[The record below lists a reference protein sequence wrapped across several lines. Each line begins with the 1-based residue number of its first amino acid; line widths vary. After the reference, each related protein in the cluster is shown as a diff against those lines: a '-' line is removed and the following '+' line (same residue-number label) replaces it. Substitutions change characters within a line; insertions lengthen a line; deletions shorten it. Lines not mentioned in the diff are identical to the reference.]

1 MANAEVEIMRVRT
14 NRATAVVLCLLSA
27 ACMGELSTSG
37 TPTSAAD
44 DPDAVDPTEQNFAE
58 PTLDPWQPLPEEAEA
73 REWRLMRRA
82 IDLGH
87 GLGRQAFGV
96 AVNSELARAGAPQR
110 YELVA
115 GDAADEPE
123 AAPAPESSS
132 CPYLSALGNDGG
144 TSPSCRYLAERARDD
159 AYLEVVEEVARQPLT
174 GEFLSAADP
183 VSLQDWYEYSTDYGV
198 SGELVRAIDDLRV
211 RGLCDAAP
219 TPTESSL
226 EAGVALGRR
235 LMSQAADEVVAATP
249 REVCD
254 IDGGIVAP
262 ARERA
267 LARVDA
273 TVIAEPLCAGTDPAS
288 LDDLTRFAQAEL
300 DYERGVGQGVREQAM
315 VESEELFRT
324 WICTPPWTPDAGGGG
339 GDGGGGDPLL
349 LDLDGGGVPLSS
361 IASGPMWV
369 LRGVGSVRVGW
380 PGSGDAFVVLDR
392 DGDGRIASSEVFGDL
407 TMTEDGMSA
416 PDGFAALALYD
427 AASRGGDGDGVLD
440 AGDEMWG
447 ALGAWNDR
455 DGDATVDEGELR
467 SLADA
472 GVARIDLDRQ
482 VFVDDAG
489 RTGAAVDVVLPY
501 VRP

>member
-1 MANAEVEIMRVRT
+1 MRKRID
-14 NRATAVVLCLLSA
+14 RAATVVVCLLSA
-27 ACMGELSTSG
+27 ACMGELATGG
-37 TPTSAAD
+37 TQVPAGE
-44 DPDAVDPTEQNFAE
+44 DPEAVDPAEQQFAA

-87 GLGRQAFGV
+87 GLGREAFGI
-96 AVNSELARAGAPQR
+96 AVNAELARAGAAQR

-123 AAPAPESSS
+123 AAPAPEPSS

-174 GEFLSAADP
+174 GEFLAAADP

-198 SGELVRAIDDLRV
+198 SGELVRAIDDLRA

-273 TVIAEPLCAGTDPAS
+273 AVAAEPLCAGTDPAS

-300 DYERGVGQGVREQAM
+300 DYERGVSQGVREQAM

-324 WICTPPWTPDAGGGG
+324 WICTPPWTPPDGGGGGG
-339 GDGGGGDPLL
+339 GDGGGGDPLV
-349 LDLDGGGVPLSS
+349 LDLDGGGVPLSP

-369 LRGVGSVRVGW
+369 IRGVGSVRVGW
-380 PGSGDAFVVLDR
+380 PGGGDAFVVIDR
-392 DGDGRIASSEVFGDL
+392 DGDGQIASSEVFGDL
-407 TMTEDGMSA
+407 TVTEDGLSA

-427 AASRGGDGDGVLD
+427 AGSRGGDDDGVLD
-440 AGDEMWG
+440 ADDDAWG
-447 ALGAWNDR
+447 ALATWNDR
-455 DGDATVDEGELR
+455 DGDAAVDAGELR
-467 SLADA
+467 SLAQA
-472 GVARIDLDRQ
+472 GVTRIDLDRRI
-482 VFVDDAG
+482 FVDATG